1 MKEQL
6 LSSQPFI
13 SKQYC
18 NKRGNLSFFCLFVFF
33 FLKDKSH
40 RFFVIEHY

>member
-1 MKEQL
+1 MNEQL

-13 SKQYC
+13 SKEYC
-18 NKRGNLSFFCLFVFF
+18 NKRGNLSFFVCLL

-40 RFFVIEHY
+40 RFFVIERY